1 MPYIIIGPQKQL
13 QKAVRVL
20 QLDATVLLYPNYLQA
35 YISTHRLNY
44 RAKWIYIDFSVVTAD
59 ANMYT

>member
-1 MPYIIIGPQKQL
+1 MLYIIMGPQKQL
-13 QKAVRVL
+13 QKAVSVP
-20 QLDATVLLYPNYLQA
+20 QIEATVLLYPSYLQA

-44 RAKWIYIDFSVVTAD
+44 GAKWIYIDFSVVTAD